1 MRKKEIIYSIIS
13 GLLLISTFPKFNLG
27 FLSWVALVPL
37 FTALRDKGP
46 LQSLGLAWV
55 TGLIYFS
62 GILYW
67 VVNTMVN
74 YGDLSIFFSYLI
86 LLMLVIYLSF
96 YIALFGF
103 FLGYLNEEE
112 EYKKWIIAPFLWTF
126 LEYLRSHILTGFP
139 WASLGYSQFQNL
151 KIIQFSDITGIYGI
165 SFFIVLVNSLLFLF
179 IVNLQK
185 RSVLIS
191 NDRRYIPSNTKIVL
205 VLILSFSLS
214 IIYGYLKI
222 DRYSKLEKMDV
233 DRLKVSL
240 IQGNIE
246 QDRKWDSKYVRETID
261 IYKNLT
267 LDASKNRPDLI
278 VWPETA
284 VPFYFQSEKQFSSE
298 ILSLAKDSQS
308 PILFGSPAYKYIKN
322 QIRLYNRAYLVSSDE
337 RVLGKYDK
345 IHLVPFGEYVPLK
358 SLFPFINKIV
368 EGIIGDFYSGE
379 DYSIMDVSGKRFG
392 ILICFE
398 IIFPQYA
405 RKFVKKGAQFL
416 VNITNDA
423 WFGKSA
429 APYQHIAIA
438 VFRAIENRVFI
449 VRAANT
455 GISGFI
461 IPTGKIVKDT
471 EIFVRTLVE
480 GEVIPRDENLTFY
493 SKYGDIF
500 IYFCIIII
508 LAFFSKTLILRY
520 KKRKKLFINL

>member
-1 MRKKEIIYSIIS
+1 MRKKEIIYSIVS
-13 GLLLISTFPKFNLG
+13 GILLILTFPKFNLG
-27 FLSWVALVPL
+27 LLSWVALVPL
-37 FTALRDKGP
+37 FTALQDKDP

-55 TGLIYFS
+55 TGIIYFS

-74 YGDLSIFFSYLI
+74 YGHLSIFFSYLI
-86 LLMLVIYLSF
+86 LFMLVIYLSF

-103 FLGYLNEEE
+103 FLGCLNEEE
-112 EYKKWIIAPFLWTF
+112 GYKKWIIAPFLWTF
-126 LEYLRSHILTGFP
+126 LEFLRSHIFTGFP

-185 RSVLIS
+185 GSVLIS
-191 NDRRYIPSNTKIVL
+191 NDRGYRPSNTKIIL
-205 VLILSFSLS
+205 ILILSFSLS

-222 DRYSKLEKMDV
+222 DSYSKLAKMDV

-246 QDRKWDSKYVRETID
+246 QDRKWNPEYVRETID
-261 IYKNLT
+261 IYKKLT

-284 VPFYFQSEKQFSSE
+284 VPFYFQSDKQFSSE

-308 PILFGSPAYKYIKN
+308 PILFGSPAYKSLKN
-322 QIRLYNRAYLVSSDE
+322 HIRLYNRAYLVSSDE
-337 RVLGKYDK
+337 KVLGKYDK

-358 SLFPFINKIV
+358 SLLPFINKIV
-368 EGIIGDFYSGE
+368 EGIGDFYSGN

-398 IIFPQYA
+398 IIFPEHA

-429 APYQHIAIA
+429 ASYQHIAIA
-438 VFRAIENRVFI
+438 VFRAIENRVPI

-461 IPTGKIVKDT
+461 SPTGMIVKDT
-471 EIFVRTLVE
+471 DIFVRALVE
-480 GEVIPRDENLTFY
+480 KEIIPKDENLTFY
-493 SKYGDIF
+493 SRYGDIF
-500 IYFCIIII
+500 IYFCIIIN

-520 KKRKKLFINL
+520 KKRKKLFMNI